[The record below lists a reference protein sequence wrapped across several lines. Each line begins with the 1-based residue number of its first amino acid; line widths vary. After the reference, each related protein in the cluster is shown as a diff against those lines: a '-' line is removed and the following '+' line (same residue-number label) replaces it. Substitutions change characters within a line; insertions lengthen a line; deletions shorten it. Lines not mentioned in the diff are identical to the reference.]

1 MLISIFHDIYENY
14 NLWFYYIINI
24 SYFIKNYLF
33 FNLFVIK
40 KIILI
45 FNKTWIKF
53 SLNYIN

>member
-1 MLISIFHDIYENY
+1 MLVSIFHDIYENY

-53 SLNYIN
+53 SLYYIN